1 MKDRAGTPSQRKC
14 TRPRRAALAGRTIVL
29 VLLVS
34 GRPAVA
40 QTVIVLDGALNLEYS
55 VTTPSEE
62 GAGGFVTQISPSVT
76 LQTGSARLV
85 WRINY
90 AFAGTLNLY
99 GAGSSAY
106 SNQLGLGLAAA
117 LSDRTM
123 MTVSGNV
130 SYGGTLLLSQR
141 PADTGQPGFRA
152 PGNPNQ
158 LTVSLGEALAWEA
171 SPHLRLTQALQG
183 SAVALEPLD
192 QFNVQLAGLLR
203 LDHTFAT
210 DAIGVGFAPTVAR
223 LRPLTATGDPYLAV
237 MNILSGT
244 WTHDFDW
251 RWGQQLTAGISQVVA
266 YTGSVPL
273 SIVPV
278 GGLTVQYR
286 ARNGGAGL
294 ALAYGPTIDLPTGT
308 VTQSGSVGAR
318 GFLNFDALRPRQLAA
333 SVGFLRSRPLGAVAA
348 GLAPGIGDALQ
359 GDIGFMW
366 GMTDA
371 ILGTMRCSVHYQ
383 FGQPSGLAPSLAFTF
398 IVGLTG
404 RYSNASTMPSM
415 PTIGRR
421 VDGSDAV
428 GFTNSDAGKP

>member
-1 MKDRAGTPSQRKC
+1 M
-14 TRPRRAALAGRTIVL
+14 VL

-34 GRPAVA
+34 GRPVEA
-40 QTVIVLDGALNLEYS
+40 QTVIVLDGAVNVEYS
-55 VTTPSEE
+55 ATTPSEE
-62 GAGGFVTQISPSVT
+62 GADGFVTQISPSVT
-76 LQTGSARLV
+76 LQTGSERLV
-85 WRINY
+85 WRISY
-90 AFAGTLNLY
+90 AFAGTLNFH
-99 GAGSSAY
+99 GAGANAY
-106 SNQLGLGLAAA
+106 SNQLNLGLAAA

-123 MTVSGNV
+123 MTVNGSV
-130 SYGGTLLLSQR
+130 SHGGTMLLSQR

-152 PGNPNQ
+152 PGNPDQ
-158 LTVSLGEALAWEA
+158 LNVSLGEALAWEA

-192 QFNVQLAGLLR
+192 QFNVQLAGSLR
-203 LDHTFAT
+203 LDRTFAT
-210 DAIGVGFAPTVAR
+210 DALGVGFAPTVAR

-237 MNILSGT
+237 MNVLVGT

-251 RWGQQLTAGISQVVA
+251 RWSHQLTTGISQVIA
-266 YTGSVPL
+266 FTGSVPL

-278 GGLTVQYR
+278 GGLTVQYQ
-286 ARNGGAGL
+286 ARNGGGVL
-294 ALAYGPTIDLPTGT
+294 VLAYGPTSDLQTGT

-333 SVGFLRSRPLGAVAA
+333 SVGFLRSRPLGEMAA

-366 GMTDA
+366 GITDA
-371 ILGTMRCSVHYQ
+371 ILGSVRGSVHYQ
-383 FGQPSGLAPSLAFTF
+383 FKQPSGLAPSLAFMF
-398 IVGLTG
+398 LVGLTG
-404 RYSNASTMPSM
+404 RYSNASTLPPM

-428 GFTNSDAGKP
+428 GFTNSETGKQ